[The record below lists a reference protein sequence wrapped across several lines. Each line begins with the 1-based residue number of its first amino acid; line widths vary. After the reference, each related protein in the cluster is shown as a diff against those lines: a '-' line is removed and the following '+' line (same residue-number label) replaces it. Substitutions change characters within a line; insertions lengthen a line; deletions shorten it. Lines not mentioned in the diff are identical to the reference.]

1 MEELNIIQ
9 MVLEY
14 VDVIYI
20 VICNVITYL
29 LLNFIQ
35 KVSKTKINKSLKR
48 TISAIVGVFLGF
60 LVVYGF
66 GHNGETVFYSFF
78 IQFLTWDYFFKW
90 IKNKFKT
97 SKQ

>member
-35 KVSKTKINKSLKR
+35 KISKTKINKSLKR

-60 LVVYGF
+60 LVVYAF

-97 SKQ
+97 SK

>member
-20 VICNVITYL
+20 VMCNVITYL

-35 KVSKTKINKSLKR
+35 KISKTKINKPLKR

-60 LVVYGF
+60 LVVHGF

-97 SKQ
+97 SK

>member
-20 VICNVITYL
+20 VICNIITYL

-35 KVSKTKINKSLKR
+35 KISKTKINKPLKR

-60 LVVYGF
+60 LVVYAF

-97 SKQ
+97 SK

>member
-20 VICNVITYL
+20 VMCNVITYL
-29 LLNFIQ
+29 LLTITQ
-35 KVSKTKINKSLKR
+35 KLSKAKINKPLKR

-60 LVVYGF
+60 LVVYAF

-90 IKNKFKT
+90 IKNKFKI
-97 SKQ
+97 SK